1 MQIIEKQKWT
11 NSADRNLPI
20 GTQASWDGD
29 AAKDRIFEW
38 AGFNTDNPDPDKAKR
53 AFLAHDSDKPSLKG
67 SYKLPFAD
75 IINGRL
81 MASTAGLRAAA
92 SRLPSTDIPDTVKR
106 SARAVIDSYVKR
118 MQKYLHSN
126 NINLQ
131 SDNKENHKNSKGG
144 PKMNIKD
151 TLEKLSN
158 ALKKVSKG
166 ADNTRVMDATELFD
180 YAQGQI
186 EKAAGEAEEN
196 RAARLDHLSNLI
208 SKAIENLEEDDSTVT
223 VEIFDEN
230 AAEEVISE
238 ERLVAEKI
246 LEIEEKLAKL
256 TAEVVEAEDAESDA
270 FVPHSAEATNGI
282 ESGEDRNELLGTLE
296 EKAEESP
303 IINEDDLEKNE
314 EQESAET
321 SEETEE
327 TDEDQSDAEVEK
339 ALEAHYW
346 PKDLNSEEGRLGL
359 AKKWD
364 EENDFGPDPKI

>member
-1 MQIIEKQKWT
+1 MQKIEKQKWT
-11 NSADRNLPI
+11 NAADKNLPI
-20 GTQASWDGD
+20 GRQPSWDGD
-29 AAKDRIFEW
+29 AAKARIFEW

-53 AFLAHDSDKPSLKG
+53 AFLAYDSDKPSLKG

-81 MASTAGLRAAA
+81 TASTAGLRAAA
-92 SRLPSTDIPDTVKR
+92 TRLPSTDIPDAVKR
-106 SARAVIDSYVKR
+106 TARAVIDSYIKR

-131 SDNKENHKNSKGG
+131 SDNKQNHNNSKGG

-223 VEIFDEN
+223 VEIFDES

-256 TAEVVEAEDAESDA
+256 TADVVEAEQVETDA

-314 EQESAET
+314 ADETASDESEA
-321 SEETEE
+321 SS
-327 TDEDQSDAEVEK
+327 DEEVEK
-339 ALEAHYW
+339 ALETHYW

-364 EENDFGPDPKI
+364 DENDFGPDPQS